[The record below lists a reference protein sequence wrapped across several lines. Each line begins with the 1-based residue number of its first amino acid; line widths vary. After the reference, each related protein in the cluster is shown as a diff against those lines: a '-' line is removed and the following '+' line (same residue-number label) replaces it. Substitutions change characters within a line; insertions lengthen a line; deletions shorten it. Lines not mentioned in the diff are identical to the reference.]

1 MNQGSS
7 SDEMGGDSVP
17 RVWLVRAGAQGESE
31 AAALEHGLAI
41 IGFTDVPD
49 LTSAT
54 DKDAVFERVAHANPG
69 AKQAR
74 NSNRA
79 AQLVAFRLRM
89 REGDIV
95 ALPFKTRPGQVVL
108 GRLTGPY
115 IYLEVE
121 GSQRHT
127 RSVEWIRTDVPRSDF
142 GQDLRYSLGAY
153 MTVCRIQRN
162 DAERRIVAMLAGQPD
177 PGGDATGRSSADVSE
192 DEQDVS
198 DVLAAT
204 NIADVA
210 HQQVLEHIRLRYP
223 AHELARL
230 VDEVLK
236 AEGYVTEVSP
246 PGPDGGA
253 DILASRGSVAFEG
266 PRICVQVKATSS
278 PADVVVL
285 RSLQG
290 TMQTFQANQGLLVS
304 WAGFTGQAHREAR
317 QSFFTVRLWTADDLL
332 RAIYRTYEQLPKD
345 IQTEIPLERIWSLV
359 HEDID
364 QS

>member
-1 MNQGSS
+1 MNQGSNR
-7 SDEMGGDSVP
+7 DGMGRDSVP
-17 RVWLVRAGAQGESE
+17 RAWLVRAGAQGESE
-31 AAALEHGLAI
+31 VAALEHGLAI

-49 LTSAT
+49 LTPAT

-69 AKQAR
+69 ATQAR
-74 NSNRA
+74 NTNRA
-79 AQLVAFRLRM
+79 GQLVAFRLRM

-95 ALPFKTRPGQVVL
+95 ALPLKTRPGRVAL

-115 IYLEVE
+115 NYLEVE
-121 GSQRHT
+121 GSRRHT
-127 RSVEWIRTDVPRSDF
+127 RLVEWIRPDVPRSDF
-142 GQDLRYSLGAY
+142 GEDLRYSLGAY
-153 MTVCRIQRN
+153 MTVCRIRRN
-162 DAERRIVAMLAGQPD
+162 DAEYRIVKMLAGQPD
-177 PGGDATGRSSADVSE
+177 PGGGTTASSSPDLSV
-192 DEQDVS
+192 DKQNVS
-198 DVLAAT
+198 DIQSAT
-204 NIADVA
+204 NVADVA
-210 HQQVLEHIRLRYP
+210 HQQILEHIRLRYP

-230 VDEVLK
+230 VNEVLK
-236 AEGYVTEVSP
+236 AEGYVTEVSR

-304 WAGFTGQAHREAR
+304 WAGFTGQAQREAR

-359 HEDID
+359 HEDND